1 MEEIISKQN
10 KHWQNQPY
18 EDLHERLITKSLLE
32 KLSLKSIQILAGVRR
47 CGKSS
52 IFRIIINELMRSID
66 PRQILYVNLDDPFYS
81 KACKDSK
88 ELYTIVETAEK
99 LTGMK
104 IQYLFLDEIQNVDK
118 WEKFVKSVYD
128 NGTFKKIYITGSN
141 AKLLNDEYIS
151 RLSGRYLVDFIY
163 PLTFAEKLKWSN
175 IGTDRIN
182 LLNNKPKIL
191 KIFDESL
198 QFGFFP
204 ELLTIKNPDHKR
216 ETLIS
221 YYDTILLKDC
231 IICNEIR
238 DISAFKELASYLLSN
253 VSSLYSYKK
262 LAEIINSSDK
272 TIKQFISSLVDG
284 YLLNEISNFSYS
296 RQKQIKSKKKSY
308 AVDTGLANSIAFSF
322 SANKGQLFENLILME
337 LYKNGFRD
345 VWYYAGDKE
354 CDFIVQTGTD
364 FYGIQVCYETNKNN
378 MKREIDGLKN
388 AVAKL
393 KLTSGY
399 IITYDQEKHISD
411 KITMLPFWKINC
423 QDMF

>member
-1 MEEIISKQN
+1 MEDIISKQN
-10 KHWQNQPY
+10 KHWQGKPY
-18 EDLHERLITKSLLE
+18 GGLHKRLITKSLLE

-81 KACKDSK
+81 KVCKDSK
-88 ELYTIVETAEK
+88 ELYAIVETAEK
-99 LTGMK
+99 LTGVK
-104 IQYLFLDEIQNVDK
+104 VQYLFLDEIQNVDK

-128 NGTFKKIYITGSN
+128 NDTFNKIYITGSN

-163 PLTFAEKLKWSN
+163 PLTFAERLQWSK
-175 IGTDRIN
+175 IKTDKIN

-198 QFGFFP
+198 QFGLFP

-231 IICNEIR
+231 IIRNDIR
-238 DISAFKELASYLLSN
+238 DILAFKELASYLLSN

-272 TIKQFISSLVDG
+272 TIKQFIKSLVDG

-308 AVDTGLANSIAFSF
+308 AVDPGLANSIAFSF
-322 SANKGQLFENLILME
+322 SANKGQLFENLVLME
-337 LYKNGFRD
+337 LYKNNFRD
-345 VWYYAGDKE
+345 VWYYTGDKE
-354 CDFIVQTGTD
+354 CDFIVQSSHD
-364 FYGIQVCYETNKNN
+364 FHGIQVCYETSKNN
-378 MKREIDGLKN
+378 MKRKMDGLKN
-388 AVAKL
+388 AIEKL
-393 KLTSGY
+393 KLKSGY
-399 IITYDQEKHISD
+399 IITYNQEKNISD
-411 KITMLPFWKINC
+411 KINMLPFWKINW
-423 QDMF
+423 QGLW